1 MAQAAEMHIYRD
13 NWAFDERVCPCDA
26 HLMDF
31 IADRNIRNA
40 AIYHFGT
47 GGHHLVG
54 QRCLEDGRNNSVLG
68 ITASPTEYE
77 EYVKLIIANPKL
89 AGAYV
94 AYFGDIYML
103 NETLLPEFDL
113 ATLFHSRE
121 FRTEKN
127 DAYGAL
133 TDLDVMKIL
142 ARRLKT
148 NGFMLFYTGS
158 FAYDTAMG
166 DIDKLAATGAVEE
179 IGLFKTLRVFRR
191 TSKAI

>member
-1 MAQAAEMHIYRD
+1 ME
-13 NWAFDERVCPCDA
+13 EVCPCDA

-40 AIYHFGT
+40 TIYHFGT

-54 QRCLEDGRNNSVLG
+54 LRCLEDGRNNSVFG

-77 EYVKLIIANPKL
+77 EYVKLLIANPKL
-89 AGAYV
+89 AKPYL

-103 NETLLPEFDL
+103 NEKLLPEFDVV
-113 ATLFHSRE
+113 TLFHSRE

-133 TDLDVMKIL
+133 TDLDTMKIL
-142 ARRLKT
+142 TGKT
-148 NGFMLFYTGS
+148 RKGGHILFYTGS
-158 FAYDTAMG
+158 YAYDSAMK
-166 DIDKLAATGAVEE
+166 DIAELAKTGMVKE
-179 IGLFKTLRVFRR
+179 IGMFKKLRVFQRV
-191 TSKAI
+191 

>member
-1 MAQAAEMHIYRD
+1 MAEAAEMHIYRD
-13 NWAFDERVCPCDA
+13 NWAFDEKICPCDA

-31 IADRNIRNA
+31 IADRDIRNA

-54 QRCLEDGRNNSVLG
+54 LRCLEDGRNNSVLG
-68 ITASPTEYE
+68 VTASPTEYE
-77 EYVKLIIANPKL
+77 EYIRLLIANPKL
-89 AGAYV
+89 AKPYV

-103 NETLLPEFDL
+103 NEKLLPEFDL

-133 TDLDVMKIL
+133 TDLEVMTIL
-142 ARRLKT
+142 TRRVKP
-148 NGFMLFYTGS
+148 GGHVLFYTGS
-158 FAYDTAMG
+158 YAYDTACG
-166 DIDKLAATGAVEE
+166 DLDRLAATGAVEE
-179 IGLFKTLRVFRR
+179 VGMFKTLRVFRR
-191 TSKAI
+191 TAQAL

>member
-166 DIDKLAATGAVEE
+166 DIAKLAATGAVEE